1 VLCLIIIYKSCLTI
15 VLNRSRSLKLH
26 VDVLTL
32 SWCYLLVNMLLWI
45 HESGCIRSDG
55 HLIVCNALI
64 NTLRRLL
71 GKNLCFI
78 EGLVLMHLASYYCPH
93 QISIKSPTAFFIN
106 LSYNFLLLLLRDQF
120 ATCSNRS
127 LKVRN
132 LWSQLWAQIV
142 AITKLLSKCCVVIL
156 YYSYLSWR
164 STILVLYHVAMSGD
178 SFGRWNAAFYW
189 LVSIG
194 A

>member
-1 VLCLIIIYKSCLTI
+1 
-15 VLNRSRSLKLH
+15 
-26 VDVLTL
+26 LTL

-45 HESGCIRSDG
+45 NESGCIRSDR

-93 QISIKSPTAFFIN
+93 QISIKCPTAIFIN
-106 LSYNFLLLLLRDQF
+106 LGYNFLLLLLRDQF
-120 ATCSNRS
+120 TTSSNS
-127 LKVRN
+127 GLKVRN
-132 LWSQLWAQIV
+132 LRSQLWTEII
-142 AITKLLSKCCVVIL
+142 AITKLLPKGCIVIL
-156 YYSYLSWR
+156 YYSYLSGR
-164 STILVLYHVAMSGD
+164 STILVLYHVTMSGD
-178 SFGRWNAAFYW
+178 SFGRWDAAFYW
-189 LVSIG
+189 LVSVG